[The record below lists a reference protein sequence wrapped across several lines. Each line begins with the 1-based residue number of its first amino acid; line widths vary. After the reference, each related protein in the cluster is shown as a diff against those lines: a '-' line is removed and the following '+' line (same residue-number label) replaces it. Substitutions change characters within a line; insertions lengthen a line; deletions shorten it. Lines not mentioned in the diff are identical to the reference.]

1 MARRRHIRFR
11 GAARPAAR
19 DIGSVHAADWQFPN
33 AVSRVFDQNQRTGLQ
48 LSRSLG
54 EDGAHRLRAKR
65 VELVQGE
72 SRRIGQGLA
81 NVRFLE
87 VRQIGHD
94 LSRRTHTDCS
104 YAEILV

>member
-1 MARRRHIRFR
+1 M
-11 GAARPAAR
+11 
-19 DIGSVHAADWQFPN
+19 
-33 AVSRVFDQNQRTGLQ
+33 
-48 LSRSLG
+48 
-54 EDGAHRLRAKR
+54 DGAHRLRAKR

-94 LSRRTHTDCS
+94 LSRRHAAGDEIDDVRHGNPKSANSRAARQHVWLVGDPVEGSRHTPIIDL
-104 YAEILV
+104 YALTILAVLAGTNLAKPR